1 MSQVFNPY
9 LPSWEYVPDGE
20 PHVFGDRV
28 YVYGSHDRFGAP
40 IFCVNDYVCWSA
52 PVDDLTDWRYE
63 GVIFKK
69 KQDPTNPLGIRSL
82 YAPDVVQG
90 TDGKFYLYYAFDFMG
105 QIGVAVCD
113 TPAGKYEYYGKV
125 KFADGHIFGTKSGE
139 PFPFDPGVLVDDDGR
154 VYLYSGFAT
163 KVPFVASRWH
173 NLNNEAGVVLE
184 LEPDML
190 TIKMGP
196 KALFPTKG
204 RKGAYKDH
212 AFFEASSIRKV
223 DGKYCFVYSSENN
236 HELCYAMGETPVGPF
251 TYGGTLVD
259 VGDLYLNGN
268 TDELHATNYL
278 GNTHGGMCCIHG
290 QWYIFYHRQT
300 NRNSYARQACAE
312 PLLRTADGGF
322 KQAEITSCGL
332 NGGPLCGTGTY
343 EARIACN
350 LWSKEGTYR
359 YDAPDRKK
367 VLKTHPYFT
376 QSRPDRESD
385 GDQYIAN
392 MRDGAVAGFKYFDFS
407 GTDKINI
414 RLRGTAQGSMV
425 VSATSDFSHVI
436 GVAEVDLNQN
446 TTTFHTSLE
455 KLFGVKP
462 LFFRYEGSGSVD
474 FIEFTLE

>member
-1 MSQVFNPY
+1 
-9 LPSWEYVPDGE
+9 
-20 PHVFGDRV
+20 
-28 YVYGSHDRFGAP
+28 
-40 IFCVNDYVCWSA
+40 
-52 PVDDLTDWRYE
+52 
-63 GVIFKK
+63 
-69 KQDPTNPLGIRSL
+69 
-82 YAPDVVQG
+82 
-90 TDGKFYLYYAFDFMG
+90 MG

-125 KFADGHIFGTKSGE
+125 KYADGHIFGTKSGE

-173 NLNNEAGVVLE
+173 SLNNEAGVVLE

-236 HELCYAMGETPVGPF
+236 HELCYAMGESPVGPF

-259 VGDLYLNGN
+259 VGDLYLDGN
-268 TDELHATNYL
+268 IDELHATNYL

-376 QSRPDRESD
+376 QSKPDRERD

-446 TTTFHTSLE
+446 TATFHTSLE

>member
-1 MSQVFNPY
+1 
-9 LPSWEYVPDGE
+9 
-20 PHVFGDRV
+20 
-28 YVYGSHDRFGAP
+28 
-40 IFCVNDYVCWSA
+40 VNDYVCWSA

-63 GVIFKK
+63 GIIFKK

-113 TPAGKYEYYGKV
+113 TPAGRYEYYGKV
-125 KFADGHIFGTKSGE
+125 KFADGHVFGTKSGE

-184 LEPDML
+184 LAQDML

-204 RKGAYKDH
+204 RAGAFKEH

-223 DGKYCFVYSSENN
+223 DGRYCFVYSSENN
-236 HELCYAMGETPVGPF
+236 HELCYAMGDAPAGPF

-268 TDELHATNYL
+268 TDELHAANYL

-312 PLLRTADGGF
+312 RLERTADGGF
-322 KQAEITSCGL
+322 KQAEVTSCGL
-332 NGGPLCGTGTY
+332 NGGPLKGIGTY

-350 LWSKEGTYR
+350 LWAKEGTYR

-376 QSRPDRESD
+376 QSKPDREKD

-392 MRDGAVAGFKYFDFS
+392 MRDGAVAGFKYFDFQ
-407 GTDKINI
+407 GTNQIEI
-414 RLRGTAQGSMV
+414 QVRGVAEGNMV
-425 VSATSDFSHVI
+425 VSTASDFSEIV
-436 GVAEVDLNQN
+436 GRVAVKLNGAAQ
-446 TTTFHTSLE
+446 TFCAPIE
-455 KLFGVKP
+455 KIEGIKP
-462 LFFRYEGSGSVD
+462 LFFRYEGSGAVD
-474 FIEFTLE
+474 FIKFTMER